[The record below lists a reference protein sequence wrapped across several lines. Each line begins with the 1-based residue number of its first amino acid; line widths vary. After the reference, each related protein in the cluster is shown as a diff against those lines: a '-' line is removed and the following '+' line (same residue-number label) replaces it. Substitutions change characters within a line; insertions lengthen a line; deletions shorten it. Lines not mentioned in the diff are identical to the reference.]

1 MAPFSKIL
9 SSRPS
14 WLRVSIRGRPGEN
27 PTWRESAPRRRH
39 SFRQRITELAAQ
51 WTRRATSFKD
61 RSSSNSFSARL
72 RRSES
77 SSAEPFGRIWTS
89 CHPEVHYCIILCEIN
104 RHINAAVKKCLN
116 QSSPVISVDTKKK
129 ELVGNYDNAGRQWLA
144 ANQPTN
150 FGTKFRFTTFH
161 PAPANGTRSNTGYFL
176 LSPQIGAGNH
186 CETTKRS
193 SSSSPRPPRR
203 KD

>member
-89 CHPEVHYCIILCEIN
+89 CTLEVYYCIILCEVNSAQCAHLPQCALKRTASERTVRRGQRQHGIWL
-104 RHINAAVKKCLN
+104 RLDKRG
-116 QSSPVISVDTKKK
+116 SV
-129 ELVGNYDNAGRQWLA
+129 
-144 ANQPTN
+144 PTA
-150 FGTKFRFTTFH
+150 T
-161 PAPANGTRSNTGYFL
+161 
-176 LSPQIGAGNH
+176 
-186 CETTKRS
+186 E
-193 SSSSPRPPRR
+193 
-203 KD
+203 

>member
-89 CHPEVHYCIILCEIN
+89 CTLEVYYCIILCEVN
-104 RHINAAVKKCLN
+104 RSRPGAQLGLGKFASGK
-116 QSSPVISVDTKKK
+116 SPLMAL
-129 ELVGNYDNAGRQWLA
+129 E
-144 ANQPTN
+144 ANQ
-150 FGTKFRFTTFH
+150 
-161 PAPANGTRSNTGYFL
+161 APFDAARKTRAVILDMSIHLHCEFSWKGGMALQSNT
-176 LSPQIGAGNH
+176 
-186 CETTKRS
+186 
-193 SSSSPRPPRR
+193 
-203 KD
+203 

>member
-89 CHPEVHYCIILCEIN
+89 CTLEVYYCIILCEVN
-104 RHINAAVKKCLN
+104 KRRAPQPLTFKRQLSTVNSR
-116 QSSPVISVDTKKK
+116 QSLIP
-129 ELVGNYDNAGRQWLA
+129 EQHAGRI
-144 ANQPTN
+144 NQI
-150 FGTKFRFTTFH
+150 
-161 PAPANGTRSNTGYFL
+161 L
-176 LSPQIGAGNH
+176 LIAKHLNEFVWERGDFALQIRGQFA
-186 CETTKRS
+186 
-193 SSSSPRPPRR
+193 
-203 KD
+203 

>member
-89 CHPEVHYCIILCEIN
+89 CTLEVYYCIILCEVNSLEDIAPRNPVRGTRPRGQEGVQAKAYSKNDPSTPQAWLPN
-104 RHINAAVKKCLN
+104 RTEPFSISHPSMNAAMSHDFRPC
-116 QSSPVISVDTKKK
+116 VDSTAGDVVQ
-129 ELVGNYDNAGRQWLA
+129 LVRTLPCRWLE
-144 ANQPTN
+144 
-150 FGTKFRFTTFH
+150 
-161 PAPANGTRSNTGYFL
+161 
-176 LSPQIGAGNH
+176 IG
-186 CETTKRS
+186 
-193 SSSSPRPPRR
+193 
-203 KD
+203 